1 MNITELTFRR
11 KALIWFLLFSMVVGG
26 ILAFN
31 AISKLEDPELIVMQ
45 SQIVTVW
52 PGASAHEVE
61 MQVTNTIEEQLSRL
75 ANIESIRSR
84 SVANVSVITVT
95 LELTVPQDEI
105 EQRWDFLRRRIGE
118 VEAKLPAGAMPP
130 MVFDDFGDV
139 YGMFYAMTAEGY
151 SYREMSRMARFIK
164 REMLSVPG
172 VARVE
177 VYGEQDPLVEIVFT
191 PSRMGELGVYP
202 LQLMAAISGQAA
214 NVYPGALQ
222 TGNQM
227 LNLTV
232 NGKIENMEG
241 LAGVL
246 VKGLDGSLFKLS
258 DIAEV
263 RESYTDPPRNT
274 LHVNNRKAIAISLSM
289 ESGENIVQVGRRVEQ
304 RLEELMEGIPAGY
317 EFHKVFF
324 QPELVKKAIDGFM
337 MNLAA
342 SIFIVI
348 VVLMVSMGWRSGV
361 IIGTG
366 LVLTILATFPIL
378 HAAGGTLQRISLG
391 AFIVAMGMLVDNAIV
406 VIDGILVD
414 TKKGKRPPQSL
425 VDPARRT
432 SWPLLGAT
440 FIAVI
445 AFLPVFLSD
454 DAAGTYARDL
464 FIVLCISLFIS
475 WALAMTQVPLFAGR
489 MLKAKDIAKGEKDLA
504 EDDKDLAENEKDS
517 AEGGKN
523 LAANEN
529 DIAGGG
535 KTSAECDEDLAEGGK
550 EIFSGAGYRLFRRL
564 LCRLLHYKTVVLIAG
579 FLLLGLAALNFNNI
593 KKAFFPDF
601 NYRQAYIEYRL
612 PAGSSP
618 RLVHDD
624 LHTISEYLLSL
635 EEVEMVASSHG
646 QAPSRYCLVRPMAEA
661 ADSYGELIVN
671 FTDYRTM
678 MRMRPELYEYLHSN
692 YPDARVRIRKYNL
705 SIKSS
710 HTVEA
715 EFSGPD
721 PAVLREL
728 SLQAQEIFR
737 RNPYA
742 DPYTIE
748 DNWEPMGQSLTAGY
762 MQQAAIRAG
771 TTRQDVSNALL
782 AATDGL
788 PVGEFFEGQTRVGIV
803 LKLREDD
810 GSYLK
815 NLEDI
820 PVWSMLPD
828 ISALDEQSIR
838 KLLMGVKSLDDLTN
852 EIVSPVPLSAVTTG
866 INLEWQE
873 QVVRRVNGRRAIQ
886 VQCEPLDDYSPAL
899 VRNTSL
905 KEIEAIPLPP
915 GYNLTWVG
923 EYELQREALTNI
935 FRYLPIS
942 VLLIIV
948 TLILL
953 FNDFR
958 KPLIVLICIPMAF
971 IGIVPGMILAGQP
984 FTFMAIIGS
993 FGLMGMIVKNAIVLL
1008 NEAETLIS
1016 KGAAKHIALINA
1028 TISRAR
1034 PVLLASFTTILGMM
1048 PLLNDP
1054 MYASMAVAIIS
1065 GLLVGTMI
1073 TLLFVPILYATFYGV
1088 KAGEFDAIEANIKK
1102 DNHTK

>member
-1 MNITELTFRR
+1 MHITELTFRR

-31 AISKLEDPELIVMQ
+31 AMGKLEDPELVVMQ

-52 PGASAHEVE
+52 PGANAHEVE
-61 MQVTNTIEEQLSRL
+61 MQVTNTIEEQLSTL
-75 ANIESIRSR
+75 ANVETIRSR
-84 SVANVSVITVT
+84 SMAGVSVILVT

-118 VEAKLPAGAMPP
+118 VESRLPAGTMTP

-164 REMLSVPG
+164 REMLAVPG

-177 VYGEQDPLVEIVFT
+177 IYGEQDPVTEIIFT
-191 PSRMGELGVYP
+191 PSRMNELGVYP
-202 LQLMAAISGQAA
+202 LQIMTAVSRQAA
-214 NVYPGALQ
+214 TVYPGSLQ
-222 TGNQM
+222 TGSQM
-227 LNLTV
+227 LNLRV
-232 NGKIENMEG
+232 DGKIENSGDVANVM
-241 LAGVL
+241 
-246 VKGLDGSLFKLS
+246 VKGFDGSIFKLS
-258 DIAEV
+258 DIAVISEAY
-263 RESYTDPPRNT
+263 SDPPRNT
-274 LHVNNRKAIAISLSM
+274 LHVNNQEAIAISLSM
-289 ESGENIVQVGRRVEQ
+289 ESGDNIVEVGTRVEK
-304 RLEELMEGIPAGY
+304 RLEELMEGMPAGY
-317 EFHKVFF
+317 KFHKVFF
-324 QPELVKKAIDGFM
+324 QPGLVKTAIDGFM
-337 MNLAA
+337 INLTA
-342 SIFIVI
+342 SVLIVV
-348 VVLMVSMGWRSGV
+348 VVLMLFLGWRSGF
-361 IIGTG
+361 IIGSG

-378 HAAGGTLQRISLG
+378 LAADGTLQRISLG

-414 TKKGKRPPQSL
+414 TKKGIKPPQSL

-432 SWPLLGAT
+432 TWPLFGAT

-445 AFLPVFLSD
+445 AFLPVFLSE

-489 MLKAKDIAKGEKDLA
+489 MLT
-504 EDDKDLAENEKDS
+504 S
-517 AEGGKN
+517 GGDTKS
-523 LAANEN
+523 E
-529 DIAGGG
+529 
-535 KTSAECDEDLAEGGK
+535 K
-550 EIFSGAGYRLFRRL
+550 EIFSGRWYSMFRRL
-564 LCRLLHYKTVVLIAG
+564 LCRLLHYKTTVLIAG
-579 FLLLGLAALNFNNI
+579 FMLLGLAAMNFTNI
-593 KKAFFPDF
+593 KKTFFPDF

-618 RLVHDD
+618 RLVHDH
-624 LHTISEYLLSL
+624 LHSISEYLLSL
-635 EEVEMVASSHG
+635 EEVEMVTTSHG
-646 QAPSRYCLVRPMAEA
+646 QTPSRYCLVRPMAEA
-661 ADSYGELIVN
+661 SDSYGELIVN
-671 FTDYRTM
+671 FTDYESM
-678 MRMRPELYEYLHSN
+678 MRMRQQVYNYLHDN
-692 YPDARVRIRKYNL
+692 YPEARVRIRKYNL

-721 PAVLREL
+721 PAVLRGL
-728 SLQAQEIFR
+728 SKQARKIMR

-748 DNWEPMGQSLTAGY
+748 DDWEPMGKSLTAGY
-762 MQQAAIRAG
+762 MQQAATRSG
-771 TTRQDVSNALL
+771 TVRQDISNALL

-788 PVGEFFEGQTRVGIV
+788 PLGEYFEGQTRVGLIM
-803 LKLREDD
+803 KLRNDD
-810 GSYLK
+810 GSYLEK
-815 NLEDI
+815 LENI

-828 ISALDEQSIR
+828 ISALTEQSVR
-838 KLLMGVKSLDDLTN
+838 ELLTGQKSMDELTG
-852 EIVSPVPLSAVTTG
+852 ELVSPVPLSSVTSG
-866 INLEWQE
+866 IDLNWQE
-873 QVVRRVNGRRAIQ
+873 EVVRRVNGRRAIQ
-886 VQCEPLDDYSPAL
+886 VQCEPLDQYSPAL

-915 GYNLTWVG
+915 GYSLTWVG
-923 EYELQREALTNI
+923 EYELQKDALSNI

-948 TLILL
+948 ALILL

-958 KPLIVLICIPMAF
+958 KPIIVLICIPMAF
-971 IGIVPGMILAGQP
+971 TGIVPGMILVGQP

-1008 NEAETLIS
+1008 NEAETLIA
-1016 KGAAKHIALINA
+1016 KGASRHIALVNA

-1034 PVLLASFTTILGMM
+1034 PVLLASFTTILGML

-1054 MYASMAVAIIS
+1054 MYGSMAVAIIS
-1065 GLLVGTMI
+1065 GLLVGTII
-1073 TLLFVPILYATFYGV
+1073 TLLFVPILYASFYGV
-1088 KAGEFDAIEANIKK
+1088 NPHKI
-1102 DNHTK
+1102 